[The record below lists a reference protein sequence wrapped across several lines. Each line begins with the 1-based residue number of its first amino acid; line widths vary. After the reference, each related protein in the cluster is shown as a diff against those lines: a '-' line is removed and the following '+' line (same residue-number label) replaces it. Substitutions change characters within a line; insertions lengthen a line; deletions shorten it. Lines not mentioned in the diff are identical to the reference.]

1 MQELVE
7 ECISYVV
14 SNLHDVVRLPIDMN
28 CLNENL
34 ISQIAEQ
41 VPIMKLTNLLDKRD
55 KLASKLFQKKAG
67 KLIFIGMLRD
77 FSISDDCSETST

>member
-1 MQELVE
+1 MQELVQ

-28 CLNENL
+28 CLNDNL

-41 VPIMKLTNLLDKRD
+41 VPVMKLSNLLDKRD
-55 KLASKLFQKKAG
+55 KLMSKLFQKKVG
-67 KLIFIGMLRD
+67 KLIFICMLRD
-77 FSISDDCSETST
+77 YMISEEL